1 MCPEGTRDRVG
12 PRYPLL
18 SVKDD
23 LIWTVPRM
31 TPRPHV
37 TEEIQPYLQI
47 VTRATC
53 IYSSK
58 EQQENLCKG

>member
-12 PRYPLL
+12 PQDPLL
-18 SVKDD
+18 SVNGD

-37 TEEIQPYLQI
+37 TAD
-47 VTRATC
+47 VA
-53 IYSSK
+53 
-58 EQQENLCKG
+58 